1 MTLKEV
7 LEVVRDSTRVQLRD
21 EHGNPLTAPL
31 HKRDLTDT
39 YDNFEV
45 VNICTR
51 YTGNGHT
58 IRFYLQ
64 IEIKK
69 DTN

>member
-1 MTLKEV
+1 MKLIEV
-7 LEVVRDSTRVQLRD
+7 LEVIRDSTRILLRD
-21 EHGNPLTAPL
+21 EHGNSLTAPL

-39 YDNFEV
+39 YNNFEV
-45 VNICTR
+45 TNMCTR
-51 YTGNGHT
+51 YTGSGHT

>member
-7 LEVVRDSTRVQLRD
+7 LEVIRDSTRVQLRD
-21 EHGNPLTAPL
+21 EHGNSLTAQL
-31 HKRDLTDT
+31 HKKDLTDT

-51 YTGNGHT
+51 YIGNGHT

-69 DTN
+69 DTK